1 MRYEILGTYCIVYG
15 RGLLMSESWR
25 FRINIAIIVAAIAVA
40 LHMLGIG

>member
-1 MRYEILGTYCIVYG
+1 
-15 RGLLMSESWR
+15 MSESWR